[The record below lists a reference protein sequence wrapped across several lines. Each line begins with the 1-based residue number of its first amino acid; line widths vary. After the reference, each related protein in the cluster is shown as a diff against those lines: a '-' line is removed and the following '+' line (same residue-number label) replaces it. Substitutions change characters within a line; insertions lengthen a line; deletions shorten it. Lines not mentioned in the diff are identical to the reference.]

1 MSYRDFCDRVKSLA
15 TRVGGISVRFYHD
28 KENGRYFAYCSEGV
42 TIVGHSESTR
52 VLVKWGMNQ
61 HRAMAALG

>member
-1 MSYRDFCDRVKSLA
+1 MAYGVFREKVNALI

-28 KENGRYFAYCSEGV
+28 EDEGRYFAYCSEGV
-42 TIVGHSESTR
+42 TIVGNSISKR

-61 HRAMAALG
+61 HRAIATI